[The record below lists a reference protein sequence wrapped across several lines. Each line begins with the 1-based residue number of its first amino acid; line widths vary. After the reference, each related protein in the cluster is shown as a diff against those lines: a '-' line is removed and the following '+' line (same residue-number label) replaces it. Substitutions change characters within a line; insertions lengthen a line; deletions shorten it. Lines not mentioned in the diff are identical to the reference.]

1 MRDKKIGWQ
10 KYEDVL
16 ESQLNCPFLQE
27 LMGLLQEQEQNL
39 INELLQSGEY
49 EGYEQHEE
57 KVLASSPAV
66 GISEEMLKE
75 ASVLASFDCWVG
87 HTNFDITPS
96 VRDALEEIAGVEV
109 LVILTRYRFFIGI
122 GRMFSFR
129 DVRVTIEKEVLS
141 DGYTYEEEKI
151 DSTDSLELV
160 EEIKKSLM
168 DSNHWAIFVF
178 PNGEVDYISADS
190 LEDKAYKE
198 TLTLYRHAETIT
210 GGFIIKSGDK

>member
-1 MRDKKIGWQ
+1 MFKQ
-10 KYEDVL
+10 
-16 ESQLNCPFLQE
+16 
-27 LMGLLQEQEQNL
+27 
-39 INELLQSGEY
+39 
-49 EGYEQHEE
+49 
-57 KVLASSPAV
+57 
-66 GISEEMLKE
+66 
-75 ASVLASFDCWVG
+75 
-87 HTNFDITPS
+87 
-96 VRDALEEIAGVEV
+96 GV
-109 LVILTRYRFFIGI
+109 
-122 GRMFSFR
+122 
-129 DVRVTIEKEVLS
+129 K
-141 DGYTYEEEKI
+141 EKI

>member
-57 KVLASSPAV
+57 KVLASSPAG

-96 VRDALEEIAGVEV
+96 IKDKIEKTKGVEV
-109 LVILTRYRFFIGI
+109 LKIQSRYRFFVGV
-122 GRMFSFR
+122 GKMFDFKQ
-129 DVRVTIEKEVLS
+129 VRKNIE
-141 DGYTYEEEKI
+141 D
-151 DSTDSLELV
+151 EL
-160 EEIKKSLM
+160 IL
-168 DSNHWAIFVF
+168 
-178 PNGEVDYISADS
+178 
-190 LEDKAYKE
+190 
-198 TLTLYRHAETIT
+198 
-210 GGFIIKSGDK
+210 